1 MILSFLSEDITPS
14 QNQLETKRIKITAYT
29 TIICIFL
36 CTVFGAG
43 FFMYNIFPL
52 NFIFAFFAVVHFST
66 WRICMAGFSRVAKIV
81 LYFSLLLQV
90 LSMSA
95 SLGSEMDLK
104 VFYIPI
110 AIIPFIIF
118 GKNERPLFNI
128 SILFTLL
135 NIAIIYS
142 LDKYNLSLP
151 APNISLGVNQWI
163 NTAFNLTAIFCMI
176 FLANLFLSLSELG
189 ETLLFEKSNQL
200 KEQQRQLSA
209 QNREL
214 ENTKSELERLNSVK
228 DRLLSILSHDLK
240 SPINNIQAI
249 TELILE
255 EKIQKE
261 EIKAVALKFKESSI
275 HTKQLLDN
283 LVNWSSTHLTNHS
296 PDPKNISLKELI
308 DNVFHYTGYLAKNK
322 NVKLTNSIDANA
334 IAWCDYD
341 MMEIT
346 FRNLILNAIKF
357 SHSGQEVIAYTS
369 DKISKIQITIED
381 HGIGIPDAML
391 NQIFEPN
398 ISKTRLGTNAE
409 KGSGIGLLL
418 CKQLINA
425 NDGNI
430 FVYSTPGIM
439 TTFSVE
445 LPIWKN

>member
-1 MILSFLSEDITPS
+1 MILSFLSEDIAPN

-36 CTVFGAG
+36 CVVFGAG
-43 FFMYNIFPL
+43 FFIYNIFPL

-151 APNISLGVNQWI
+151 APNISVNVNQWI

-200 KEQQRQLSA
+200 KEQQKQLSA
-209 QNREL
+209 KNREL

-255 EKIQKE
+255 EKIKKE

-296 PDPKNISLKELI
+296 PDPKSICLKELI

-322 NVKLTNSIDANA
+322 NVKLTNSIDANTL
-334 IAWCDYD
+334 AWCDYD

-357 SHSGQEVIAYTS
+357 SHHGQEVIAYAS
-369 DKISKIQITIED
+369 DINNKVQVTIED
-381 HGIGIPDAML
+381 HGIGIPNTML
-391 NQIFEPN
+391 NQLFEPN
-398 ISKTRLGTNAE
+398 ISKTRLGTNSE

-445 LPIWKN
+445 LPTCKD

>member
-1 MILSFLSEDITPS
+1 MAFSILSEDITTD
-14 QNQLETKRIKITAYT
+14 QHQLDTKRIKITAYT
-29 TIICIFL
+29 AVICIFL
-36 CTVFGAG
+36 CVLFGAV
-43 FFMYNIFPL
+43 FFTFNIFPL

-66 WRICMAGFSRVAKIV
+66 WRICVAGFSRVAKIV

-90 LSMSA
+90 VTMSV
-95 SLGSEMDLK
+95 SLGSEIDLK

-118 GKNERPLFNI
+118 GKNERPLFNL

-135 NIAIIYS
+135 NIALIYS
-142 LDKYNLSLP
+142 LDKYDISLP
-151 APNISLGVNQWI
+151 APNISANINSWI

-189 ETLLFEKSNQL
+189 ETLLLEKSNQL
-200 KEQQRQLSA
+200 KEKQQQLSE
-209 QNREL
+209 QNQEL
-214 ENTKSELERLNSVK
+214 EKTKSELERLNSVK

-255 EKIQKE
+255 EKIQIE

-283 LVNWSSTHLTNHS
+283 LVNWSSTHLTSHE
-296 PDPKNISLKELI
+296 PHPRRICMKELI
-308 DNVFHYTGYLAKNK
+308 DNVFHYTDYLAKNK
-322 NVKLTNSIDANA
+322 SIKLINSIEPDTF
-334 IAWCDYD
+334 AWCDYD
-341 MMEIT
+341 MMDIT
-346 FRNLILNAIKF
+346 FRNIILNAIKF
-357 SHSGQEVIAYTS
+357 SHPRGEVAAYATVNN
-369 DKISKIQITIED
+369 KHIRITIED
-381 HGIGIPDAML
+381 HGIGIPHTML
-391 NQIFEPN
+391 NQLFEPN

-425 NDGNI
+425 NDGQI
-430 FVYSTPGIM
+430 YVYSTPGII

-445 LPIWKN
+445 LPVCED